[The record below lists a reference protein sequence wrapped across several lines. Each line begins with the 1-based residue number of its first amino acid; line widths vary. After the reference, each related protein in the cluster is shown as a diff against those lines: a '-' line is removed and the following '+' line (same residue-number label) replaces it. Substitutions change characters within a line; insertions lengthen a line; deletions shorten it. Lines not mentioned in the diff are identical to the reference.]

1 MILAHCNENFLN
13 LQGAYLFAKVK
24 EKQEAYKAIHK
35 DANIISLGI
44 GDVTQ
49 PLAPVVIEAMTKAV
63 KEMGQVETFH
73 GYGPEEG
80 YAFLR
85 EAIAK
90 NDFQARGCA
99 ISPDE
104 IFVSDGA
111 KCDIGNIQEIFG
123 LHDTV
128 AVTDPVYPVYVDSQV
143 MAGRSGRFVDGA
155 FEKLEYLPCYEE
167 CGFKANLPVHDP
179 LIIYLCS
186 PNNPTGVALNRKDL
200 TTWVKYAKQTGSIIL
215 FDAAYEAFIAENDI
229 PHSIYEIDGAKEVA
243 MEFRSYSKTAGFT
256 GVRCGYVVIPKELQ
270 LETEKGEKVSA
281 RELWYRR
288 QCTKFNGCSYIVQ
301 RGAEAVYSEIGKKQI
316 QEIFGLHDTVA
327 VTDPV
332 YPVYVDS
339 QVMAGRSGRFVD
351 GAFEKLEYLPCYE
364 ECGFKANLPVH
375 DPLIIYLCSPNNP
388 TGVALNRKDLTTWVK
403 YAKQTGSIILFD
415 AAYEAFIAENDIP
428 HSIYEIDGAKEVAM
442 EFRSYSKTAGFT
454 GVRCGY
460 VVIPKE
466 LQLETE
472 KGEKV
477 SAREL
482 WYRRQCTKFNGCS
495 YIVQRGAEAVYSEIG
510 KKQIQDILEIYKENA
525 RIILEAV
532 ESVNLPAF
540 GGKNSPYIWMAVPK
554 GMSSWEFFDFLL
566 ENAEVICTPGSGF
579 GPCGEGFVRLTS
591 FNTPE
596 NTKIAVERLKKAI
609 AGLER

>member
-1 MILAHCNENFLN
+1 MYNKTSIQINERYEAMILAHCNENFLN

-215 FDAAYEAFIAENDI
+215 FDAAYEAFI
-229 PHSIYEIDGAKEVA
+229 
-243 MEFRSYSKTAGFT
+243 T
-256 GVRCGYVVIPKELQ
+256 
-270 LETEKGEKVSA
+270 
-281 RELWYRR
+281 
-288 QCTKFNGCSYIVQ
+288 
-301 RGAEAVYSEIGKKQI
+301 
-316 QEIFGLHDTVA
+316 
-327 VTDPV
+327 
-332 YPVYVDS
+332 
-339 QVMAGRSGRFVD
+339 
-351 GAFEKLEYLPCYE
+351 
-364 ECGFKANLPVH
+364 
-375 DPLIIYLCSPNNP
+375 
-388 TGVALNRKDLTTWVK
+388 
-403 YAKQTGSIILFD
+403 
-415 AAYEAFIAENDIP
+415 ENDIP